1 MEHQVYSS
9 LAPVRTRQRW
19 QFAVRIAIYGLLCSA
34 AAGIGL
40 GLWRVMFGPSVSL
53 PTTVGV
59 LLAGPL
65 LGAAIGLAC
74 RRSWQSAAAAV
85 DMHYRLKDR
94 ALTALEFLKNPQD
107 SEFHRLQ
114 VVDAAEHLCRVD
126 AAQVVPLRMPRVF
139 PYALASLA
147 LAVVLGVWPHQFQLE
162 AGVPEPIPG
171 ILAVA
176 DGIDEDL
183 DELEQAA
190 EEQQN
195 EELKALVEEL
205 RAEVEAMREADVDV
219 REALAKISEMQAAI
233 AAQQAQYNEAV
244 VDAQL
249 QALGAAMMA
258 ADGLKGAGRE
268 LQEGQFDKAAQE
280 LENLELVPLE
290 RREAKAVADR
300 MKKVARSMNE
310 AGLGQLSE
318 SVSDAADGIESGNS
332 GKAGQGA
339 RRLAQA
345 VRSHN
350 TRRKINDL
358 LSSQLT
364 KLSES
369 KALCQACQAG
379 ACSKC
384 GGNCQ
389 GGQCQGEG
397 EGNKNSLAEGMKP
410 ERSTSPKNTFGKTTS
425 GNVFGDQ
432 TSLASTRN
440 MQEITG
446 QQGDGPSDIET
457 TNSPEG
463 REEAQRQ
470 YREVYQKYQKLSEA
484 VLDSEPI
491 PLGQRQTIRR
501 YFELIRPQEA
511 DGQLAP
517 DDDAAN

>member
-1 MEHQVYSS
+1 MEHQVFSS
-9 LAPVRTRQRW
+9 LAPVRRRQQW
-19 QFAVRIAIYGLLCSA
+19 LFAVRIAIYGLLCSA

-53 PTTVGV
+53 MTTVGV
-59 LLAGPL
+59 LSAGPV
-65 LGAAIGLAC
+65 LGAAIGLVW

-85 DMHYRLKDR
+85 DAHYRLKDR
-94 ALTALEFLKNPQD
+94 SLTALEFLATPQG

-114 VVDAAEHLCRVD
+114 VDDAAEHLRRIE
-126 AAQVVPLRMPRVF
+126 AAQVVPLRMPRAF
-139 PYALASLA
+139 PYAIASLA
-147 LAVVLGVWPHQFQLE
+147 LAVVLGVWPHHPHLV
-162 AGVPEPIPG
+162 ASVPEPIPG

-233 AAQQAQYNEAV
+233 AAQQAQYNEALV
-244 VDAQL
+244 NAQL

-268 LQEGQFDKAAQE
+268 LQDGQFDKAAQE
-280 LENLELVPLE
+280 LEKLEQVPLE

-310 AGLGQLSE
+310 AGLGQLSD
-318 SVSDAADGIESGNS
+318 SVSDTADGIESGNS

-345 VRSHN
+345 VRSHD

-358 LSSQLT
+358 LNSKLT
-364 KLSES
+364 KLNES
-369 KALCQACQAG
+369 KALCQACQA
-379 ACSKC
+379 ACAHC

-389 GGQCQGEG
+389 GGQCQGQG

-425 GNVFGDQ
+425 GNVFGEQ
-432 TSLASTRN
+432 TSLASTRDL
-440 MQEITG
+440 QEITG
-446 QQGDGPSDIET
+446 QQGDGPSDVET

-501 YFELIRPQEA
+501 YFELIRPQET
-511 DGQLAP
+511 DVQPTPG
-517 DDDAAN
+517 DDATN